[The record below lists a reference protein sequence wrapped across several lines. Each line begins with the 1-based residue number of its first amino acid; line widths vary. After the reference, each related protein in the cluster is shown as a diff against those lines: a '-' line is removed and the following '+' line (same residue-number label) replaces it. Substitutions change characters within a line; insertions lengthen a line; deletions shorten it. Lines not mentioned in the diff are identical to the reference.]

1 MATYYPSL
9 TSQRDNMQSP
19 YLGDQKLASY
29 SELPSHPNNLT
40 IYLNQAS
47 AAGSYS
53 EFLTE
58 SSLSSHNCAE
68 FASAGDGNEMM
79 FIPPT
84 SDTMNLQSIGHLNTA
99 ASNPVDNQVNR
110 NAQVVS
116 TAQLGILDS
125 EQNFQSQGL
134 SLSLGTEMQSA
145 VSVPSF
151 QYQSPNLILPS
162 LSSPLLPVQGKWTL
176 FCEGDEN
183 NQSKVLRDS
192 EFLSTFAGGNHNPI
206 KREDSCNP
214 QCLDTQK
221 EIHSD
226 TFMYETCGY
235 ANAFSNSKYLKAA
248 QQLLDE
254 VVNVRKALKQLQSN
268 KCFDDTKE
276 NDRQP
281 SNQSIPPT
289 SNGISS
295 GTNESIANSFSD
307 LFSTERQ
314 NLQNNKIKLLSILD
328 EVDRR
333 YRQYYHQ
340 MQIVV
345 SSFDMVAGHGAA
357 KSYTALALQT
367 ISRHFR
373 CLRDAINNQIEI
385 TRRRLEE
392 QGTSPNG
399 HGEIPR
405 LRYVDQQLRQ
415 QRALQQLGVMRN
427 AWRPQRGLPESSV
440 SILRAWLFEHFLHP
454 YPNDSEKIVLAKQT
468 GLTRNQVAN
477 WFINARVR
485 LWKPMVEEI
494 YKEEFADSEANS
506 KSSLDDATK
515 VLGENHLV
523 SENGLENLQDSMMSA
538 TADSI
543 PQGQVHDLKFDGI
556 PDIEMNKPVA
566 KTVQN
571 NSLGDVA
578 NCRIM
583 KLQSNQISNVD
594 EQSPYVDKNI
604 PGNQHG
610 DESLMP
616 AALSYDITELSGF
629 AIGSQVSLA
638 LGLQHHERDAFPMS
652 GGNQIRGDN
661 ITASSVGHDSM
672 DYNCMNLGKQ
682 QDRFGNSHLLHDFV
696 V

>member
-1 MATYYPSL
+1 
-9 TSQRDNMQSP
+9 
-19 YLGDQKLASY
+19 
-29 SELPSHPNNLT
+29 
-40 IYLNQAS
+40 
-47 AAGSYS
+47 
-53 EFLTE
+53 
-58 SSLSSHNCAE
+58 
-68 FASAGDGNEMM
+68 
-79 FIPPT
+79 
-84 SDTMNLQSIGHLNTA
+84 
-99 ASNPVDNQVNR
+99 
-110 NAQVVS
+110 
-116 TAQLGILDS
+116 
-125 EQNFQSQGL
+125 
-134 SLSLGTEMQSA
+134 
-145 VSVPSF
+145 
-151 QYQSPNLILPS
+151 
-162 LSSPLLPVQGKWTL
+162 
-176 FCEGDEN
+176 
-183 NQSKVLRDS
+183 
-192 EFLSTFAGGNHNPI
+192 
-206 KREDSCNP
+206 
-214 QCLDTQK
+214 
-221 EIHSD
+221 
-226 TFMYETCGY
+226 MYETCGY

-328 EVDRR
+328 EV
-333 YRQYYHQ
+333 
-340 MQIVV
+340 
-345 SSFDMVAGHGAA
+345 
-357 KSYTALALQT
+357 
-367 ISRHFR
+367 
-373 CLRDAINNQIEI
+373 
-385 TRRRLEE
+385 
-392 QGTSPNG
+392 
-399 HGEIPR
+399 
-405 LRYVDQQLRQ
+405 
-415 QRALQQLGVMRN
+415 
-427 AWRPQRGLPESSV
+427 
-440 SILRAWLFEHFLHP
+440 
-454 YPNDSEKIVLAKQT
+454 
-468 GLTRNQVAN
+468 AN

-523 SENGLENLQDSMMSA
+523 SENGLDELQDSMMSA

-652 GGNQIRGDN
+652 GGNQIRDFQLSYHNFNESQRELTVFKRLKQGDIVALIRDAGMPGISDPGAELVKLRVNEN
-661 ITASSVGHDSM
+661 IPVIPIPGPSALVAALSVSGFLYRYLMPDILIVMHVHASLNRH
-672 DYNCMNLGKQ
+672 
-682 QDRFGNSHLLHDFV
+682 
-696 V
+696 